1 MKREKITKSL
11 KGFKGTESLSNNQ
24 VVVTFDN
31 AIVFESYG
39 TLIAIKKDGKLYVT
53 EDYDY
58 SRTTS
63 KYLNQFCG
71 WTSKEVTKELENKN
85 PNIVLLKW

>member
-1 MKREKITKSL
+1 MKRDKITKSL

-31 AIVFESYG
+31 AVIFESYG
-39 TLIAIKKDGKLYVT
+39 TLIAIKKDSKLYVT

>member
-53 EDYDY
+53 KDYDY

-63 KYLNQFCG
+63 RYLNEFCG
-71 WTSKEVTKELENKN
+71 RTSKEIAKELENKN
-85 PNIVLLKW
+85 PDIVLLK